1 MLVAGSSSQLAVLT
15 NTGNS
20 TVNISQVVVSGAGFT
35 AGGFAVPLALPA
47 GQSATLTVSFSPTI
61 AGGVTGSVTIVS
73 NATNSPTTIA
83 LSGTGTAQT
92 FQRTSSATSLTF
104 GSVLVGTLSSSQ
116 TVAITNSGNSSVTI
130 SGFVVSGAGFTVS
143 DCHALML
150 VAGQSAS
157 LSVAFSP
164 ATVGSVTGRVSVV
177 DKLATKISLTGTGVQ
192 PQISVLP
199 SPVAFG
205 KVVVGTS
212 NSQTLVVQNS
222 GTASLSVSQANGG
235 RPGI

>member
-1 MLVAGSSSQLAVLT
+1 
-15 NTGNS
+15 
-20 TVNISQVVVSGAGFT
+20 
-35 AGGFAVPLALPA
+35 
-47 GQSATLTVSFSPTI
+47 
-61 AGGVTGSVTIVS
+61 
-73 NATNSPTTIA
+73 
-83 LSGTGTAQT
+83 
-92 FQRTSSATSLTF
+92 
-104 GSVLVGTLSSSQ
+104 
-116 TVAITNSGNSSVTI
+116 
-130 SGFVVSGAGFTVS
+130 
-143 DCHALML
+143 ML